1 MTNHDHITNHAPQQD
16 IILQVKNLTKMFG
29 RRQQQARELLKNDH
43 SKADILKE
51 TGVTVAVDDV
61 SFDVERGKIFS
72 LIGLSGSGKSTVV
85 RCLNLLLNPT
95 SGQILFEGQDIQQ
108 YTPAQLLEYRRK
120 KISMVF
126 QSFGL
131 LSHRNVLDNVAYGL
145 EVRGIDRKEQVEKA
159 MEMINMVNLSGW
171 ENKPVGDLS
180 GGMRQ
185 RVGIARALANDP
197 DILLMDEPFSALD
210 PLVRRDMQFE
220 LLSIQEKLNKT
231 VVFITHDIN
240 EAFKL
245 GNQVGIMKDGR
256 LIQVDTPEEMTQSP
270 ANDYVSEF
278 INSADKSQIYYAK
291 NFMQT
296 PACLVKLREGAKA
309 ALKQMRANDL
319 SSAYVIDDR
328 MRFVGVIS
336 LDAAF
341 RVIAGELTFTEAI
354 ISDLPTT
361 TADTQIADLIPL
373 GSQAKF
379 PIPVLDDQN
388 RLKGIISKAAILTS
402 LQ

>member
-1 MTNHDHITNHAPQQD
+1 
-16 IILQVKNLTKMFG
+16 
-29 RRQQQARELLKNDH
+29 
-43 SKADILKE
+43 
-51 TGVTVAVDDV
+51 
-61 SFDVERGKIFS
+61 
-72 LIGLSGSGKSTVV
+72 
-85 RCLNLLLNPT
+85 
-95 SGQILFEGQDIQQ
+95 
-108 YTPAQLLEYRRK
+108 
-120 KISMVF
+120 
-126 QSFGL
+126 
-131 LSHRNVLDNVAYGL
+131 
-145 EVRGIDRKEQVEKA
+145 
-159 MEMINMVNLSGW
+159 
-171 ENKPVGDLS
+171 
-180 GGMRQ
+180 
-185 RVGIARALANDP
+185 
-197 DILLMDEPFSALD
+197 
-210 PLVRRDMQFE
+210 
-220 LLSIQEKLNKT
+220 
-231 VVFITHDIN
+231 
-240 EAFKL
+240 
-245 GNQVGIMKDGR
+245 
-256 LIQVDTPEEMTQSP
+256 
-270 ANDYVSEF
+270 
-278 INSADKSQIYYAK
+278 
-291 NFMQT
+291 MQT